1 MLGVALGRGSTTV
14 SEASELNGAGTV
26 PKKTGTGGTEK
37 TGRPL
42 RHARKNWRGRR
53 QAPGW
58 AGGTVKKTGGTLE
71 KNWGGSGL
79 ASGPSQFFRIRY
91 CSQSFQLLP
100 GSLLGS

>member
-14 SEASELNGAGTV
+14 SEASELNGTGTV
-26 PKKTGTGGTEK
+26 PKKLGRAVPKK

-58 AGGTVKKTGGTLE
+58 AGGTE
-71 KNWGGSGL
+71 KL
-79 ASGPSQFFRIRY
+79 AAR
-91 CSQSFQLLP
+91 
-100 GSLLGS
+100 